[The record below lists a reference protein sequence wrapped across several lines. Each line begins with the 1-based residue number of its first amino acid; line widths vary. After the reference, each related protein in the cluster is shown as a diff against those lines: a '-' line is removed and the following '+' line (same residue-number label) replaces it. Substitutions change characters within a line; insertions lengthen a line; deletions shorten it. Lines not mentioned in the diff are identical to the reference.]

1 MLKTIR
7 QLLPKPKENYQI
19 NKQTMEIILKPYT
32 IIPQHLY
39 VDRNADRQLRDIIT
53 DMGRPGYVLVSR
65 QMGKTN
71 LLLNAK
77 RELSN
82 ESDKFIY
89 IDLSNIYDDERSC
102 FQNIIDVAL
111 ETNEDSF
118 YEAAKIIHE
127 KRKNADNI
135 PPHKQHIDELR
146 TLLRHTSGKLI
157 IILDEIDALTKT
169 NYSDKIFAQIRSMY
183 FSRVNYFELERLTY
197 IISGV
202 VEPTEI
208 IKDPKIS
215 PFNIGEKIFLNDF
228 SKDEFLDFISKAKLN
243 DLPTEI
249 LERIFY
255 WTNGNPRMT
264 WDLCAEIEKT
274 ISTIIGIEQIDE
286 IVQKHYLT
294 SFDKPPIDNIREIVI
309 ADKSIRDAIVEIDY
323 NKGNEVADN
332 IKSKLYLAGIINYE
346 ENNIKIKNRII
357 RNALNKNWLDSIEEQ
372 EQGLLDLALQF
383 YKKKDYNKAVEYYDR
398 FILNNEFPD
407 NGSENLVYYYFG
419 LSLFNISLYERA
431 IDILSKTTFSVKSE
445 SKNHYIVKE
454 YIGICYLN
462 LDKIDDSLENF
473 KYIIDNSAKDN
484 RYYSALFTSGVA
496 CMLVP
501 ERRTE
506 AIEIF
511 KRLINDEIYEDITE
525 LELDVFKSKSYYDLG
540 VLYKDNDESEAKRY
554 FEKALNT
561 NKIEFKPLFY
571 SKLIEI
577 TKDVVEKEQLLIS
590 LIDCIIDNNLKPN
603 PKNLEKSFH
612 LNAEIMNDIFIIAFE
627 TNIGHF
633 EKLMTYAMDTFY
645 LDKDII
651 EINYKLAM
659 SCSKSKYITFANILK
674 YSYEKF
680 SDLMIS
686 NENLF
691 SYKTLKYLSYL
702 TSTIPTS
709 EYKENYIKIF
719 KVRRQEPID
728 IFDFKIFLDKIGLSI
743 RDGHLNSA
751 NEYIRYFLNLKPNVD
766 DDLIKHY
773 LLLRFY
779 DLQVQHSTGNLLGAN
794 IIAKIILNE
803 IENKDFK
810 FQPNVLLSNEEFE
823 SLKVIVSDFLYPE
836 SNNQS
841 DPFASNYGRNDRIK
855 VKYTNGSIV
864 EGKYKKFEVDL
875 SLKKCRII

>member
-1 MLKTIR
+1 M
-7 QLLPKPKENYQI
+7 EN
-19 NKQTMEIILKPYT
+19 ILKSYT

-89 IDLSNIYDDERSC
+89 IDLSNTFDDERSC

-118 YEAAKIIHE
+118 YEAAKIIFE

-146 TLLRHTSGKLI
+146 TLLSYTSGKLI

-183 FSRVNYFELERLTY
+183 FSRVNYLELERLTY
-197 IISGV
+197 ILSGV

-228 SKDEFLDFISKAKLN
+228 SRVEFFDFIRKAKLN
-243 DLPTEI
+243 DLPTAI

-274 ISTIIGIEQIDE
+274 ISTINGIEQIDE

-332 IKSKLYLAGIINYE
+332 VKSKLYLAGIINYE

-407 NGSENLVYYYFG
+407 KITENYTYYYLG
-419 LSLFNISLYERA
+419 ISLFYNSSYERA
-431 IDILSKTTFSVKSE
+431 IDILSKTTFTIKTE
-445 SKNHYIVKE
+445 PKNHYIVKE

-462 LDKIDDSLENF
+462 LDKIDDSLESF
-473 KYIIDNSAKDN
+473 KYIIDNSSKDN
-484 RYYSALFTSGVA
+484 RYYSALFNYGVA
-496 CMLVP
+496 CKLDQI
-501 ERRTE
+501 RRGE
-506 AIEIF
+506 AIEVF
-511 KRLINDEIYEDITE
+511 KKLILDENYEDITE
-525 LELDVFKSKSYYDLG
+525 LELDVFKSKSYYNLG
-540 VLYKDNDESEAKRY
+540 MLHIGNTNSEARMY
-554 FEKALNT
+554 FEKALHT
-561 NKIEFKPLFY
+561 NKFEFKPLFY
-571 SKLIEI
+571 INLIEA
-577 TKDVVEKEQLLIS
+577 TEDANEKEQLLIS
-590 LIDCIIDNNLKPN
+590 LIDCIIDNNLKPIT
-603 PKNLEKSFH
+603 KDIEKSFH
-612 LNAEIMNDIFIIAFE
+612 LNAELMNDIFIIAFE
-627 TNIGHF
+627 TNISLF
-633 EKLMTYAMDTFY
+633 EKLMSYAKDTFY
-645 LDKDII
+645 LDKDVI
-651 EINYKLAM
+651 EINYKLAI
-659 SCSKSKYITFANILK
+659 SCSESKYKTFINILK

-686 NENLF
+686 SENIF

-702 TSTIPTS
+702 ISATLTL
-709 EYKENYIKIF
+709 EYIDSYIKVF
-719 KVRRQEPID
+719 KIKRQEEID
-728 IFDFKIFLDKIGLSI
+728 IYDFKIFSDKIGLLI
-743 RDGHLNSA
+743 RDENFHSA
-751 NEYIRYFLNLKPNVD
+751 NEYIRYFINLKSQID
-766 DDLIKHY
+766 EDLLRHY
-773 LLLRFY
+773 LLFRFF
-779 DLQVQHSTGNLLGAN
+779 DLQVQYSTGNILGAN
-794 IIAKIILNE
+794 IIAKIIVNE

-810 FQPNVLLSNEEFE
+810 FQSNVLLTNEELE
-823 SLKVIVSDFLYPE
+823 RLKVIVNDFLYPE

-841 DPFASNYGRNDRIK
+841 DPFANNYGRNDRIK
-855 VKYTNGSIV
+855 VKYNNGSIV
-864 EGKYKKFEVDL
+864 EGKYKKFEADL